1 MRSLAS
7 RLVFLFALVLGAGV
21 EPAPAEESWTRVRS
35 AHFEVLSNGAPERA
49 RLVAVGLERFRR
61 VLAEVLG
68 RAPERDDPP
77 TVVVAFRGQDSFAP
91 FRPLYRGRPQDVEGY
106 FQAGSDRDYIAASLG
121 SDGQEASETLFHEY
135 AHVVLNRTQSAQP
148 LWLSEGLAEVFSRW
162 TATDAEALVGLP
174 APDHLRRLQREK
186 PLPLARLLQVD
197 GSSPL
202 YNEGDERGIFYSQ
215 SWALA
220 HWIVFG
226 RGPNARADLQ
236 AFLSAITAG
245 VEPARAFASA
255 FGASPDAA
263 EGPLAAYV
271 AAPLPV
277 GRFHTSGLDGDVSVE
292 SEVPRRAEVEF
303 RLGDLLLHAG
313 RLPEARRHLERAV
326 ESDPRFGPAHA
337 ALAHAAVR
345 QGRWEEARREVA
357 LALAADP
364 ADAVALS
371 RYAELLVRET
381 SARGEVLSAEREAEA
396 VAALERALTLDPQ
409 LADAC
414 ELLARLRPQPY
425 DVRIAQVLVALGRD
439 PARADLGLTLAAL
452 YATEERL
459 HGGEGRAP
467 AHGGDGARRRRP
479 VPQPAPALA
488 TREVDGGHGRG
499 QRDAPRPR
507 LPARRRAA
515 LRGRGR
521 GSATAPGGALR
532 HRRVPVRPWWGPA
545 RADVHVRPATRSG
558 DGALSAGPGPVALA
572 RGRGRDLD
580 VADFR
585 IALTAAGTA
594 FAPDPPTPGAG
605 PALARSLGNL

>member
-1 MRSLAS
+1 MRSFATRLA
-7 RLVFLFALVLGAGV
+7 LLLALVTVAGV
-21 EPAPAEESWTRVRS
+21 APARADERWTRVRS
-35 AHFEVLSNGAPERA
+35 THFEVLSNAAPERA
-49 RLVAVGLERFRR
+49 HLVAASLEQFRR
-61 VLAEVLG
+61 VLADVLG
-68 RAPERDDPP
+68 RAPQSDDPP
-77 TVVVAFRGQDSFAP
+77 TFVIAFRDQDSFAP
-91 FRPLYRGRPQDVEGY
+91 FRPVYRGRPQDVEGY

-121 SDGQEASETLFHEY
+121 SDRQEASETLFHEY
-135 AHVVLNRTQSAQP
+135 AHVVLNRTLSAQP

-202 YNEGDERGIFYSQ
+202 YNEGDERGIFYSR

-226 RGPNARADLQ
+226 RGPTAPADLQ

-255 FGASPDAA
+255 FGANPDAA
-263 EGPLAAYV
+263 EGLLAAYV

-277 GRFHTSGLDGDVSVE
+277 GRFDTSGLDGDVTVE
-292 SEVPRRAEVEF
+292 SEAPRRAEVEF

-381 SARGEVLSAEREAEA
+381 SARGEVLSPEREAEA

-425 DVRIAQVLVALGRD
+425 DVRIAQVLVALRRD

-452 YATEERL
+452 YARKNDFTAARAALLRTGAEARDDVDRFLSQHLLSRLERL
-459 HGGEGRAP
+459 TAGTAEVKGTLLALDCRPGGVLRFVVAGAGAPLRLEAPSATGVFLYGR
-467 AHGGDGARRRRP
+467 GGDQLERTFTCGPQHEAVTARYRP
-479 VPQPAPALA
+479 VPGPSPSPEGA
-488 TREVDGGHGRG
+488 DGT
-499 QRDAPRPR
+499 
-507 LPARRRAA
+507 LM
-515 LRGRGR
+515 
-521 GSATAPGGALR
+521 S
-532 HRRVPVRPWWGPA
+532 
-545 RADVHVRPATRSG
+545 
-558 DGALSAGPGPVALA
+558 
-572 RGRGRDLD
+572 
-580 VADFR
+580 
-585 IALTAAGTA
+585 LT
-594 FAPDPPTPGAG
+594 FES
-605 PALARSLGNL
+605 R